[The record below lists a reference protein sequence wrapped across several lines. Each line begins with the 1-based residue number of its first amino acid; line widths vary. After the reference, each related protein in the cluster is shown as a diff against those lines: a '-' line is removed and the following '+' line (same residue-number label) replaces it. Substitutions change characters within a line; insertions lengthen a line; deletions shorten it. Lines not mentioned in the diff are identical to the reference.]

1 VECLC
6 CNTIRQIKLGFAD
19 ARRSYTRAFERY
31 VLGLCR
37 CMTIADVANHLKIG
51 WDTIKDI
58 FKRHLA
64 RRFKRPRLGHIKR
77 IAIDE
82 ISIGKGH
89 RYLTVVLDLHTGAV
103 IFVGDGKGADAL
115 TPFWK
120 MLKRSNANIKA
131 VAIDMSPA
139 YIVAVLENL
148 PKAAIVFDR
157 FHVMKRY
164 NDKLSDLRRDLQR
177 EAQGPLQIKVL
188 KGTRW
193 LLLKTPITSMTKR
206 MKERDCKRRSNSM
219 NRWPWRTTSK
229 KI

>member
-1 VECLC
+1 MGSTPVFIELAVQRVECLC

-31 VLGLCR
+31 VLELCR

-58 FKRHLA
+58 FKRHLI

-82 ISIGKGH
+82 INIGKGH

-103 IFVGDGKGADAL
+103 IFVGDGKGSDAL

-120 MLKRSNANIKA
+120 MLKRSTADIKA

-139 YIVAVLENL
+139 YIAAVLENL

-157 FHVMKRY
+157 FHVMNLY
-164 NDKLSDLRRDLQR
+164 NDKLSDLRRDL
-177 EAQGPLQIKVL
+177 
-188 KGTRW
+188 
-193 LLLKTPITSMTKR
+193 
-206 MKERDCKRRSNSM
+206 
-219 NRWPWRTTSK
+219 
-229 KI
+229 